1 MCGIVGML
9 SNGTVIELLL
19 SGLKNLQNRGYD
31 SAGICSFHQ
40 NEFILDKYASTKE
53 RTAIYYLEG
62 VKQRHLNTKLGIA
75 HTRWAT
81 HGAKTDANS
90 HPHVSS
96 DGKIVIVHNG
106 IIENFKLLKAK
117 LINRGYVFKSET
129 DTEIIANLLAYEYS
143 ITNDMVKA
151 IDSATEQMEGTWGL
165 CIICK
170 ENPNELYCVRNGS
183 PILIGRTQNMVMVVS
198 EQAGFSEDIT
208 EYFVLNNHDIC
219 IIQKNDLDINITTK
233 HNYHLKTV
241 TDNNSGDCGEYAH
254 WTKKEIYEQTE
265 TSLRAISFGGRVL
278 SSNEVKLGGL
288 ELKKQELKDIDNIIL
303 LGCGTSYNAG
313 LCARH
318 WFKDLCE
325 FNCVQVFDG
334 AEFELADIPRR
345 GKTALILL
353 SQSGETKD
361 LHRCIQMAK
370 SRNVFTIGLV
380 NVVDSLIAREV
391 DCGCYLNAG
400 REVGVASTK
409 SFTSQCIVLS
419 MIAIWFAQL
428 HHINVEKR
436 QNYIKDLQLL
446 STQIGDLLTNLEAT
460 VEKVL
465 SIFVNR
471 DSCFILGKGQQES
484 IAREA
489 SLKIKEIS
497 YIHTE
502 AYSTSSLKHG
512 PFALL
517 ERGFPVVLL
526 MPQDEHYN
534 KNMNAYHE
542 IQSREANIIVVT
554 DTNDNTNGGNDND
567 ELESENTIYVP
578 QNKTYSAVLTA
589 IPLQMLAY
597 KLALV
602 KDINPDIPKNL
613 AKVVTVE

>member
-1 MCGIVGML
+1 MCGIVGIL
-9 SNGTVIELLL
+9 SNDNIVELLL
-19 SGLKNLQNRGYD
+19 CGLKNLQNRGYD

-40 NEFILDKYASTKE
+40 NEFILDKYASTKDH
-53 RTAIYYLEG
+53 TALYYLDT
-62 VKQRHLNTKLGIA
+62 VKHRHSPSTLGIA

-81 HGAKTDANS
+81 HGAKTDTNS
-90 HPHVSS
+90 HPHISS
-96 DGKIVIVHNG
+96 DDKFVIVHNG
-106 IIENFKLLKAK
+106 IIENFKMLKTK
-117 LINRGYVFKSET
+117 LIEYGYKFKSET
-129 DTEIIANLLAYEYS
+129 DTEVIANLLAYEYS
-143 ITNDMVKA
+143 ITNDIINA
-151 IDSATEQMEGTWGL
+151 IESATQQMEGTWGL
-165 CIICK
+165 CIMCK
-170 ENPNELYCVRNGS
+170 EKPNELYCVRNGS
-183 PILIGRTQNMVMVVS
+183 PILIGRTKNMVMVVS
-198 EQAGFSEDIT
+198 EQAGFNEDIT

-219 IIQKNDLDINITTK
+219 VIHQNKTNINVTTQ
-233 HNYHLKTV
+233 HSYHLKTV
-241 TDNNSGDCGEYAH
+241 TDNNSGDCGEYVH

-265 TSLRAISFGGRVL
+265 TALRAISFGGRVL

-288 ELKKQELKDIDNIIL
+288 DYKHNELKGIDNIIL

-334 AEFELADIPRR
+334 AEFELSDIPRR

-361 LHRCIQMAK
+361 LHRCIQLAK
-370 SRNVFTIGLV
+370 TRDVFTIGVV

-428 HHINVEKR
+428 HHINIEKR
-436 QNYIKDLQLL
+436 QSYIKDLQLL
-446 STQIGDLLTNLEAT
+446 STHIGELLDGLET
-460 VEKVL
+460 RIEQL
-465 SIFVNR
+465 LPIFLNR
-471 DSCFILGKGQQES
+471 DSCFILGKAQQES

-489 SLKIKEIS
+489 SLKVKEIS

-502 AYSTSSLKHG
+502 AYSSSSLKHG

-517 ERGFPVVLL
+517 EKGFPVILL
-526 MPQDEHYN
+526 IPNDEHYN
-534 KNMNAYHE
+534 KNRNAYHE

-554 DTNDNTNGGNDND
+554 DAIDDND
-567 ELESENTIYVP
+567 LESENTIYVP

-597 KLALV
+597 LLAV
-602 KDINPDIPKNL
+602 SKGINPDIPKNL

>member
-1 MCGIVGML
+1 
-9 SNGTVIELLL
+9 
-19 SGLKNLQNRGYD
+19 
-31 SAGICSFHQ
+31 
-40 NEFILDKYASTKE
+40 
-53 RTAIYYLEG
+53 
-62 VKQRHLNTKLGIA
+62 
-75 HTRWAT
+75 
-81 HGAKTDANS
+81 
-90 HPHVSS
+90 
-96 DGKIVIVHNG
+96 
-106 IIENFKLLKAK
+106 
-117 LINRGYVFKSET
+117 
-129 DTEIIANLLAYEYS
+129 
-143 ITNDMVKA
+143 
-151 IDSATEQMEGTWGL
+151 
-165 CIICK
+165 
-170 ENPNELYCVRNGS
+170 
-183 PILIGRTQNMVMVVS
+183 
-198 EQAGFSEDIT
+198 
-208 EYFVLNNHDIC
+208 
-219 IIQKNDLDINITTK
+219 
-233 HNYHLKTV
+233 
-241 TDNNSGDCGEYAH
+241 
-254 WTKKEIYEQTE
+254 
-265 TSLRAISFGGRVL
+265 
-278 SSNEVKLGGL
+278 
-288 ELKKQELKDIDNIIL
+288 
-303 LGCGTSYNAG
+303 
-313 LCARH
+313 
-318 WFKDLCE
+318 
-325 FNCVQVFDG
+325 
-334 AEFELADIPRR
+334 
-345 GKTALILL
+345 
-353 SQSGETKD
+353 
-361 LHRCIQMAK
+361 MAK
-370 SRNVFTIGLV
+370 SRNVFTIGVV

-526 MPQDEHYN
+526 MPKDEHYN

-554 DTNDNTNGGNDND
+554 DTNDNTNGSNDND

-578 QNKTYSAVLTA
+578 KNKTYSSVLTA